1 MGLLIAFNTSSIAV
15 DERSREH
22 AAMPAFELPVRSVL
36 GLTALETL
44 LVGALGTMIGIAGGY
59 GVLRWMSATTIAE
72 VMPEIGVSATVAGAT
87 EIQALALGVLT
98 VALAP
103 LLTVR
108 RLRHTDIPSALRVME

>member
-1 MGLLIAFNTSSIAV
+1 
-15 DERSREH
+15 
-22 AAMPAFELPVRSVL
+22 
-36 GLTALETL
+36 
-44 LVGALGTMIGIAGGY
+44 MIGIAGGY

-87 EIQALALGVLT
+87 VVQALALGVLT

-108 RLRHTDIPSALRVME
+108 RLRRTDIPSALRVME